1 MLPFQVINE
10 GTSRQAQW
18 LYDHYENIVTY
29 SLLSSD
35 WQEEGSK

>member
-29 SLLSSD
+29 SFLFSD
-35 WQEEGSK
+35 RQEEGSK